1 MDHRNLESAYE
12 SNTFGL
18 TRRAFVALAATAGV
32 SAAGGMLVFPDQKAS
47 AAFTPAPATP
57 SWPSFSDGKVRFT
70 VHSDTH
76 VGAGSENSYR
86 DKIPAAFAAL
96 YSATNHIDAH
106 FFVGD
111 SADMGHPDQYTE
123 LAELLNANA
132 KKPIGMVMGN
142 HEYYN
147 WGGDKEKAQAEFKTF
162 LSSKLQV
169 AGSFQIPGGTNEGQ
183 TDCNFI
189 IGGNG
194 TAGSGY
200 HVIAASAHPGG
211 YDNSWYGDRQD
222 WFRAQIAAAVAEDAT
237 KPVFLFTH
245 HPFGNTVWYS
255 EGGSWNGQFGT
266 DRADRSGNDMAFYR
280 ELAAS
285 YPQIIHFSG
294 HTHIPMVDPRSIYQD
309 DGFTLIQ
316 TATFANNFWM
326 AECGADDGGST
337 GGHPDAGQDANECE
351 LVEIDPSTNV
361 VTIYRMDFR
370 NGAILG
376 TPWTIDPRA
385 GTAGFRYT
393 HGGMEA
399 RSLAPIAESNASVT
413 IPEESITTGSASF
426 SLTADKVSP
435 NLSGLEDDVVMA
447 YRIEVYDIASQNTL
461 TYDARFMTDYYK
473 AAANQPAAFI
483 RPLFGATLSDDSD
496 YLVRAYAQNAFGK
509 ESLIGETTF
518 HTAVK
523 TVPAL
528 EEPLLSVDF
537 STGSH
542 ADASATGH
550 TAVPTGSLSYETEP
564 SFGVDVARFD
574 GASAVGYDFSS
585 ADYAAIA
592 QSETIEVLFQ
602 FSEAPTGSG
611 YFDLFSSAQ
620 NAGQDLS
627 YYGPLDPSSDNPL
640 HANPLLH
647 QYMNVGSGYQSTN
660 AVVLPG
666 VWHHLITTFD
676 GQTMKYYLDGQLV
689 SQLNNSGSIPA
700 PSATP
705 TRWYV
710 GADTDSSGKAE
721 VPMKGKIAFARLTP
735 GVAIADQV
743 ESLYTESAPVSIA
756 AAAPDPSAI
765 GTATVG
771 TSYAIPTVSFVD
783 VSGNEVQAIPLVSGP
798 TGNNVDVVKGAQ
810 AASTIETLKQA
821 AGEKATYRFT
831 PDSEGIYTVVYQA
844 GYAHRPSFALEAK
857 VAPVNPDPDPNP
869 NPNPTP
875 GDDTG
880 GHGGSTGG
888 DDQKAGQKEIVDFTS
903 KPKSLAKTGDSNLL
917 GTALIG
923 LAATAG
929 AAAYV
934 AKGLISGK
942 FSEDEDSSPRS

>member
-1 MDHRNLESAYE
+1 MDHRNLETAYE

-18 TRRAFVALAATAGV
+18 TRRAFVALAATAGI
-32 SAAGGMLVFPDQKAS
+32 SAAGGMLVFPDHKAL
-47 AAFTPAPATP
+47 AAFTPAPTTP
-57 SWPSFSDGKVRFT
+57 SWPSFADGKVRFT

-86 DKIPAAFAAL
+86 DKIPAAFDAL
-96 YSATNHIDAH
+96 YSATSHIDAH

-111 SADMGHPDQYTE
+111 SADSGHPNQYTE

-147 WGGDKEKAQAEFKTF
+147 WGGDKEKAQKEFKTF

-169 AGSFQIPGGTNEGQ
+169 AGSFQIPGGKNEGQ
-183 TDCNFI
+183 TDCDFI

-194 TAGSGY
+194 TSGSGY

-222 WFRAQIAAAVAEDAT
+222 WFRTQIAAAVAEDAT

-266 DRADRSGNDMAFYR
+266 DSADRSGNDRAFYR

-294 HTHIPMVDPRSIYQD
+294 HTHIPLADPRSIYQD
-309 DGFTLIQ
+309 DGFTLVQ

-376 TPWTIDPRA
+376 TPWTIDPQA
-385 GTAGFRYT
+385 GTTGFRYM
-393 HGGMEA
+393 HSGMSA
-399 RSLAPIAESNASVT
+399 RSLAPIVGSGAAVT
-413 IPEESITTGSASF
+413 IPEESITTGGASF
-426 SLTADKVSP
+426 ALTADKVSP
-435 NLSGLEDDVVMA
+435 DLSGLDDDVVMA
-447 YRIEVYDIASQNTL
+447 YRIEVYDVASQNTL

-473 AAANQPAAFI
+473 ATANQPATFV

-509 ESLIGETTF
+509 ESIIGETSF
-518 HTAVK
+518 HTAAK
-523 TVPAL
+523 AVPAL
-528 EEPLLSVDF
+528 EEPLLSIDF

-542 ADASATGH
+542 ADVSAAGH
-550 TAVPTGSLSYETEP
+550 GAVPTGSLRYETEP
-564 SFGVDVARFD
+564 AFGVDVALFD
-574 GASAVGYDFSS
+574 GASAVGYEFS
-585 ADYAAIA
+585 ATDYAALA

-602 FSEAPTGSG
+602 FSETPAGSD

-660 AVVLPG
+660 AVVLPE
-666 VWHHLITTFD
+666 VWHHLVTTFD

-689 SQLNNSGSIPA
+689 SQLNNPGSIPA

-735 GVAIADQV
+735 GVAVADQV
-743 ESLYTESAPVSIA
+743 NNLYVASAPLSVA
-756 AAAPDPSAI
+756 ATVPDASTI

-771 TSYAIPTVSFVD
+771 TAYFIPAVSFVD
-783 VSGNEVQAIPLVSGP
+783 GGGNEVQAIPFVSDP
-798 TGNNVDVVKGAQ
+798 TGQSVEVVKGVWTAQ
-810 AASTIETLKQA
+810 SVQALDRAADTN
-821 AGEKATYRFT
+821 ATYRFT
-831 PDSEGIYTVVYQA
+831 PGTAGVYTVSYQA

-857 VAPVNPDPDPNP
+857 AAPVNPDPDPNP
-869 NPNPTP
+869 NPGPTP
-875 GDDTG
+875 D
-880 GHGGSTGG
+880 GGSGGNGGGTGETG
-888 DDQKAGQKEIVDFTS
+888 QNTVQKETAPLVAQ
-903 KPKSLAKTGDSNLL
+903 PKRLAKTGDSDLL

-942 FSEDEDSSPRS
+942 FSEDEDSTTRS

>member
-1 MDHRNLESAYE
+1 MDQRNLETAYE
-12 SNTFGL
+12 NNTFGL
-18 TRRAFVALAATAGV
+18 TRRAFIELAATAGI
-32 SAAGGMLVFPDQKAS
+32 SAAGGMLVFPDQKAL
-47 AAFTPAPATP
+47 AAFTPAPTP
-57 SWPSFSDGKVRFT
+57 SSWPSFSGTKVRFT

-76 VGAGSENSYR
+76 VGAGSQNNYR
-86 DKIPAAFAAL
+86 DKIPAAFDAL
-96 YSATNHIDAH
+96 YSVTSALDAH

-111 SADMGHPDQYTE
+111 SADSGHPDQYSE
-123 LAELLNANA
+123 LADLLNASVR
-132 KKPIGMVMGN
+132 KPLGMVMGN

-147 WGGDKEKAQAEFKTF
+147 WSGDKERAQQEFKTF

-169 AGSFQIPGGTNEGQ
+169 AGSFQIPGGKNEGQ
-183 TDCNFI
+183 TDCDFV
-189 IGGNG
+189 IGGDG

-222 WFRAQIAAAVAEDAT
+222 WFRTHIAAAVAEDAT

-266 DRADRSGNDMAFYR
+266 DSADRSGNDMAFYR
-280 ELAAS
+280 ELAAD

-294 HTHIPMVDPRSIYQD
+294 HTHIPLADPRSIYQD

-326 AECGADDGGST
+326 AECGADDVGNT

-361 VTIYRMDFR
+361 VTVYRMDFR

-376 TPWTIDPRA
+376 TPWTINPQA
-385 GTAGFRYT
+385 GAAGFRYT
-393 HGGMEA
+393 HSGMAA
-399 RSLAPIAESNASVT
+399 RSLAPLVDADASVT
-413 IPEESITTGSASF
+413 IPEESITAGTASF
-426 SLTADKVSP
+426 ALTADKVSP
-435 NLSGLEDDVVMA
+435 DLAGLEDDVVMA
-447 YRIEVYDIASQNTL
+447 YRIEIYDIASQNTL

-473 AAANQPAAFI
+473 AVANQPAIFA
-483 RPLFGATLSDDSD
+483 RPLFGTALSDDSD

-518 HTAVK
+518 HTATK

-528 EEPLLSVDF
+528 EEPLLSIDF
-537 STGSH
+537 STGSS
-542 ADASATGH
+542 ADVSSTGH
-550 TAVPTGSLSYETEP
+550 NAVPTGSLSYAAEP
-564 SFGVDVARFD
+564 AFGVEVALFD
-574 GASAVGYDFSS
+574 GTSAVGYDFSA

-602 FSEAPTGSG
+602 FSEVPEGSG

-666 VWHHLITTFD
+666 IWHHLVTTFD

-689 SQLNNSGSIPA
+689 SQLNNPGSIPA

-710 GADTDSSGKAE
+710 GADTNSSGRAE
-721 VPMKGKIAFARLTP
+721 VPMKGKVAFARLTP
-735 GVAIADQV
+735 GVAVADQV
-743 ESLYTESAPVSIA
+743 DSLYAASAPVSVA
-756 AAAPDPSAI
+756 AEVPDADAI

-771 TSYAIPTVSFVD
+771 TAYAIPPVSFVD
-783 VSGNEVQAIPLVSGP
+783 GGGNEVQAIPFVSDPNGQS
-798 TGNNVDVVKGAQ
+798 VEVVKGAW
-810 AASTIETLKQA
+810 AAPSLQTLSRVA
-821 AGEKATYRFT
+821 DGTATYRFT
-831 PDSEGIYTVVYQA
+831 PGSEGVYTVIYQA
-844 GYAHRPSFALEAK
+844 GYAHRPSFELEVKTAS
-857 VAPVNPDPDPNP
+857 ADPDPNP
-869 NPNPTP
+869 NPTS
-875 GDDTG
+875 DG
-880 GHGGSTGG
+880 GQGGNGG
-888 DDQKAGQKEIVDFTS
+888 AGGNGQESVKKETVS
-903 KPKSLAKTGDSNLL
+903 LASQPKRLAKTSDSNLL

-923 LAATAG
+923 LAATAS

-942 FSEDEDSSPRS
+942 FSEDEGSAPRP